1 MNKLITNISSKVESL
16 EEEEIFNQMI
26 KLETKRR
33 LSKVKGASDFGITTA
48 CYIDGEFVLVGDYEL
63 PEGYYEALEK
73 A

>member
-1 MNKLITNISSKVESL
+1 MELITNISSKVESL
-16 EEEEIFNQMI
+16 EEERIFNQMV

-33 LSKVKGASDFGITTA
+33 VSKVKGASDFGIMTA
-48 CYIDGEFVLVGDYEL
+48 CYIDGDFVLNSEYEL